1 MGIVSVKNR
10 KDVPM
15 KKQTALFTHYV
26 QKINSQHVQL
36 VFTLLTLAMLV
47 IGVGAPNEGGGI
59 GPR

>member
-10 KDVPM
+10 KDVSM
-15 KKQTALFTHYV
+15 KKQTALFTHYA

-36 VFTLLTLAMLV
+36 VFTLLALAMLV